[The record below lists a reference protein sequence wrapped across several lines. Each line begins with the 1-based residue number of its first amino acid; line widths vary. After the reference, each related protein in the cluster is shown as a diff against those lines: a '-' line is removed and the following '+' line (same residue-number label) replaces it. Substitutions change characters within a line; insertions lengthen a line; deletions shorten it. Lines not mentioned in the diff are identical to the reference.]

1 VRVYVNDEGVDLAE
15 RASVAALL
23 EAMALA
29 GLSGV
34 AVAVNDEV
42 VPRGEWGARPLEDGD
57 RVLLIAPIQGG

>member
-1 VRVYVNDEGVDLAE
+1 MRVYVNDEGVDLAE
-15 RASVAALL
+15 GASVSALL

-42 VPRGEWGARPLEDGD
+42 VPRGDWGSSPLKAGD